1 MQGIRRLFTIHK
13 PSRRLIIK
21 TSLYTDYSYPY
32 QNTNCIVSVVNGQIT
47 ATYLKLENLDK
58 IEDILHL
65 DSYLDTFPES
75 LNTISLGNP
84 DLTKLY
90 MNLSVKQLYRR
101 QNEFLIYDLADKS
114 AVECLK
120 EINLL
125 TGRKI
130 WKF

>member
-65 DSYLDTFPES
+65 DSYLDTFSES

-84 DLTKLY
+84 DLIKLY

>member
-1 MQGIRRLFTIHK
+1 MQGIRRLFTLHK

-65 DSYLDTFPES
+65 DSYLNTFSES

-114 AVECLK
+114 AVEKLK

>member
-1 MQGIRRLFTIHK
+1 MQGIRRLFTLHK

-84 DLTKLY
+84 DLNKLY

>member
-1 MQGIRRLFTIHK
+1 
-13 PSRRLIIK
+13 
-21 TSLYTDYSYPY
+21 
-32 QNTNCIVSVVNGQIT
+32 
-47 ATYLKLENLDK
+47 
-58 IEDILHL
+58 
-65 DSYLDTFPES
+65 
-75 LNTISLGNP
+75 LN
-84 DLTKLY
+84 KLY

>member
-1 MQGIRRLFTIHK
+1 MQGIRRLFTLHK

-65 DSYLDTFPES
+65 DSYLDTFSES

>member
-1 MQGIRRLFTIHK
+1 MQGIRRLFTLHK

-58 IEDILHL
+58 IEDILYL
-65 DSYLDTFPES
+65 DSYLDTFSES

-114 AVECLK
+114 AVERLK

>member
-1 MQGIRRLFTIHK
+1 
-13 PSRRLIIK
+13 
-21 TSLYTDYSYPY
+21 
-32 QNTNCIVSVVNGQIT
+32 VSVVNGQIT

-65 DSYLDTFPES
+65 DSYLDTFSES

-90 MNLSVKQLYRR
+90 MNLSIKQLYRR

-114 AVECLK
+114 AVERLK

>member
-1 MQGIRRLFTIHK
+1 MQGIRRLFTLHK

-65 DSYLDTFPES
+65 DSYLDTFSES

-114 AVECLK
+114 VIERLK
-120 EINLL
+120 KINLL

>member
-1 MQGIRRLFTIHK
+1 MQGIRRLFTLHK

-65 DSYLDTFPES
+65 DSYLDTFSES

-90 MNLSVKQLYRR
+90 MNLSIKQLYRR

-114 AVECLK
+114 AVERLK

>member
-65 DSYLDTFPES
+65 DSYLDTFSES

>member
-1 MQGIRRLFTIHK
+1 MQGIRRLFTLHK

-65 DSYLDTFPES
+65 DSYLDTFSES

-114 AVECLK
+114 AVERLK

>member
-1 MQGIRRLFTIHK
+1 MQGIRRLFTLHK

-65 DSYLDTFPES
+65 DSYLNTFSES

-101 QNEFLIYDLADKS
+101 QNEFLIYDFVDKS
-114 AVECLK
+114 AVERLK